1 MNKVALITGGSG
13 GIGFEIAK
21 LFAKDKINVVLV
33 SRSINNLLKSKEI
46 IESQFDVKAHI
57 VNADLS
63 IFEGLEKVKLFCSEE
78 NLRVEYLVNNAGFGD
93 YGAFVTRSI
102 EKYREMIGLNI
113 SMLTELT
120 YFFVK
125 KMVENGSG
133 RILNVSSVAGIQPV
147 PYFAV
152 YGASKA
158 YVINF
163 TEALHKELE
172 KTGVTAT
179 VLSPGV
185 TETGFMARAD
195 MHSAEIYRSGVMQA
209 ADVAIIGYSGMM
221 KGKLQVIPGIKHKL
235 MALISSMTPSSQLR
249 LTVSANIMKKAKS

>member
-1 MNKVALITGGSG
+1 MEKVALITGGSG

-21 LFAKDKINVVLV
+21 LFAKDKINLILV
-33 SRSINNLLKSKEI
+33 ARSLNKLQKSKQI
-46 IESQFDVKAHI
+46 LESQFSVKVYI
-57 VNADLS
+57 IDTDLS
-63 IFEGLEKVKLFCSEE
+63 IIEGLGKIRDYCLQKDLT
-78 NLRVEYLVNNAGFGD
+78 VEYLVNNAGFGD
-93 YGAFVTRSI
+93 YGALVDRSI

-120 YFFVK
+120 YYFAK

-179 VLSPGV
+179 ILSPGV
-185 TETGFMARAD
+185 TETGFMKRAD
-195 MHSAEIYRSGVMQA
+195 MSSAQIYRSGVMQP
-209 ADVAIIGYSGMM
+209 DKVAMVGYKGMM
-221 KGKLQVIPGIKHKL
+221 KGKLQVIPGINHKL
-235 MALISSMTPSSQLR
+235 MALLSSMTPSSQIR
-249 LTVSANIMKKAKS
+249 LTISANIMKKAKQ

>member
-1 MNKVALITGGSG
+1 MEKVALITGGSG

-21 LFAKDKINVVLV
+21 LFAKDKINLLLV
-33 SRSINNLLKSKEI
+33 ARSLNKLQKSKEI
-46 IESQFDVKAHI
+46 IESQFGVKVYI
-57 VNADLS
+57 VNTDLS
-63 IFEGLEKVKLFCSEE
+63 IIEGFETVKEFCLENKLT
-78 NLRVEYLVNNAGFGD
+78 VEYLVNNAGFGD
-93 YGAFVTRSI
+93 YGALVDRSI

-120 YFFVK
+120 YYFAK

-158 YVINF
+158 YVISF

-185 TETGFMARAD
+185 TETGFMERAD
-195 MHSAEIYRSGVMQA
+195 MSSAQIYRSGVMQA
-209 ADVAIIGYSGMM
+209 NEVAIVGYKGMM

-235 MALISSMTPSSQLR
+235 MALLSSMTPSSQIR
-249 LTVSANIMKKAKS
+249 LTVSANIMKKAKK